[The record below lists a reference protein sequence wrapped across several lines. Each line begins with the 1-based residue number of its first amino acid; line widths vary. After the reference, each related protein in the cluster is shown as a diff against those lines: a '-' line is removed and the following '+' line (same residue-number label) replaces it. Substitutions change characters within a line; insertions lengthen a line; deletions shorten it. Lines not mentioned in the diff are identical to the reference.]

1 MFKNLKI
8 GARLG
13 FGFGFIVILLLGIS
27 VLSYLRV
34 SGLNADIDKL
44 VNHFFPKTVWANHI
58 IEAINLIARAQRNL
72 LIDPRP
78 EESKLRTSMPAKRWE
93 TSRPS

>member
-1 MFKNLKI
+1 MFKNLRI

-13 FGFGFIVILLLGIS
+13 LGFGIVVALLLGIS
-27 VLSYLRV
+27 LLAYLRV
-34 SGLNADIDKL
+34 GGLNDAIEKL
-44 VNHFFPKTVWANHI
+44 VNERFPKTVWANHI